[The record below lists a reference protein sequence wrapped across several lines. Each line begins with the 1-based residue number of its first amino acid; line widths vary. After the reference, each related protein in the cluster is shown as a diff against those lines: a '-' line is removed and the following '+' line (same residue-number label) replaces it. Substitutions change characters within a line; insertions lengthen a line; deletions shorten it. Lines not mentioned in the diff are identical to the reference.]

1 MTGFTPGAESERA
14 APGGAARQRVS
25 PLLVLLDTPARRI
38 EAAVILFV
46 LLVGLGAWAY
56 QGVKTSL
63 RDLRAS
69 SLQTLAD
76 SEAVAIDAWIEKNR
90 AEAVQWSR
98 DPGVRGAILELGA
111 MARSGASPATL
122 RDAPARTRFLEALAP
137 LLADNRRVA
146 VKAVDRS
153 GEIIA
158 SRVPE
163 YVGLYV
169 GADVAKELAPVFAGR
184 SEFLSPRPE
193 EERLL
198 NSPVVAYPRPIVWF
212 MAPVRDDRDEV
223 IAAFGFGVYADAR
236 FSAILSTAAL
246 GASGEAYAFD
256 RSGRML
262 SESRF
267 ANDAV
272 GDNAD
277 RDTPGPMLRDPG
289 DPAEAAA
296 GSNDAGAP
304 SRPLTALAHA
314 AITGGMM
321 SDSSAHHGVLIAP
334 YRNYRGTEVVGAW
347 RWLPDHGIGIG
358 VEVAAAEAYAP
369 LRYLTFAYWAVFA
382 LAMVGVGVAILSW
395 LFAERAWREG
405 RNLGPY
411 RIGERIGEGGTATVY
426 RATHALLKRPTA
438 VKILKPHMT
447 ADEVVARFERE
458 VQLASRLTHPAA
470 IEIYDFGRA
479 RDGTFYYAMEYLDG
493 VTLGD
498 LVARD
503 GPMPPG
509 RAAHVLKHVCEALR
523 EAHGQ
528 GLVHRDIKPQNIML
542 CQRGGDF
549 DVVKVLDFGLAKDL
563 YSVETRDI
571 TQYARVLGTP
581 LYMAPE
587 RIGNPGVA
595 DALTDLYSLG
605 ALAFNLLTARPVFD
619 APTALD
625 LERAIFETI
634 PPKVSAIAGAP
645 IPKAFDDLVASLL
658 AKDPRDRPQ
667 SADAVIDT
675 LAAIL
680 AAHPWRRD
688 DARRWWQEF
697 YAARA
702 ATA

>member
-223 IAAFGFGVYADAR
+223 VAAFGFGVYADAR

-267 ANDAV
+267 ANDAA

-277 RDTPGPMLRDPG
+277 PTPPDRCFATPATRRRPRRDRTMPARRRDPLRR
-289 DPAEAAA
+289 
-296 GSNDAGAP
+296 S
-304 SRPLTALAHA
+304 LTRR
-314 AITGGMM
+314 
-321 SDSSAHHGVLIAP
+321 S
-334 YRNYRGTEVVGAW
+334 
-347 RWLPDHGIGIG
+347 
-358 VEVAAAEAYAP
+358 
-369 LRYLTFAYWAVFA
+369 
-382 LAMVGVGVAILSW
+382 
-395 LFAERAWREG
+395 
-405 RNLGPY
+405 
-411 RIGERIGEGGTATVY
+411 
-426 RATHALLKRPTA
+426 
-438 VKILKPHMT
+438 
-447 ADEVVARFERE
+447 
-458 VQLASRLTHPAA
+458 PAA
-470 IEIYDFGRA
+470 
-479 RDGTFYYAMEYLDG
+479 
-493 VTLGD
+493 
-498 LVARD
+498 
-503 GPMPPG
+503 
-509 RAAHVLKHVCEALR
+509 
-523 EAHGQ
+523 
-528 GLVHRDIKPQNIML
+528 
-542 CQRGGDF
+542 
-549 DVVKVLDFGLAKDL
+549 
-563 YSVETRDI
+563 
-571 TQYARVLGTP
+571 
-581 LYMAPE
+581 
-587 RIGNPGVA
+587 
-595 DALTDLYSLG
+595 
-605 ALAFNLLTARPVFD
+605 
-619 APTALD
+619 
-625 LERAIFETI
+625 
-634 PPKVSAIAGAP
+634 
-645 IPKAFDDLVASLL
+645 
-658 AKDPRDRPQ
+658 
-667 SADAVIDT
+667 
-675 LAAIL
+675 
-680 AAHPWRRD
+680 
-688 DARRWWQEF
+688 
-697 YAARA
+697 
-702 ATA
+702 